1 MSAMKKVFLLYG
13 MFLMLACAG
22 MAQDGSKLEAL
33 KIGYLTRKLNL
44 SPEEAQRFW
53 PIYNQYSEEIRQ
65 ARQSAIQNGK
75 TEIELEDN
83 ILTIRKKYNGEF
95 VRALSPEKANTFFH
109 AEKEFGNFV
118 QREMQRRQL
127 RMMQQPRRPMIK

>member
-1 MSAMKKVFLLYG
+1 MKKVFLLYG